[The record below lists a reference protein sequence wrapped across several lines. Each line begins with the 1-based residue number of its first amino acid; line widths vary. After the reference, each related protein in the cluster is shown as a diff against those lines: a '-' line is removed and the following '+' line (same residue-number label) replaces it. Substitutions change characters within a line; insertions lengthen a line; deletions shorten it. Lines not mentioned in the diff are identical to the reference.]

1 MTWQKIILL
10 IRDEGGAKMSI
21 LDKFS
26 LENKKAV
33 VIGASRGLGRRMA
46 LALAGAGADVVVSSR
61 SLKALREVAKKI
73 TQFGRES
80 YAFRCDVSNIS
91 EIEKLHQSV
100 IEKFLKVDILIN
112 AIGTTIRKPSIEITE
127 EDWEKVAGVNLKA
140 MLFACKIFG
149 KSMIEH
155 GGGKIINIASLQS
168 VIALPRRTLYNITKT
183 GVLGLTRSLAIE
195 WGKYKVN
202 VNAIAPGYFL
212 TEMTKPLFENKE
224 WREKLL
230 QGIPLGKVGAPEDLD
245 GAVIFLSSQAS
256 DYVTGEVVF
265 VDGGF
270 MSGENL

>member
-1 MTWQKIILL
+1 
-10 IRDEGGAKMSI
+10 MSI

-46 LALAGAGADVVVSSR
+46 LALAGADVVVSSR
-61 SLKALREVAKKI
+61 SLKPLRQVAKEVREL
-73 TQFGRES
+73 GRKS
-80 YAFRCDVSNIS
+80 YTIKCDVSNIS

-100 IEKFLKVDILIN
+100 IEKFSKVDILIN
-112 AIGTTIRKPSIEITE
+112 VAATTIRKPSTEITE
-127 EDWEKVAGVNLKA
+127 EDWEKVAGINLKG
-140 MLFACKIFG
+140 MLFACKFFG
-149 KSMIEH
+149 KSMIES

>member
-1 MTWQKIILL
+1 
-10 IRDEGGAKMSI
+10 MST

-46 LALAGAGADVVVSSR
+46 LALAEAGADVIVSSR
-61 SLKALREVAKKI
+61 SLRVLREVAKEI
-73 TQFGRES
+73 RQLGRVS
-80 YAFRCDVSNIS
+80 YAIECDVSNIL
-91 EIEKLHQSV
+91 EIERLHQSV
-100 IEKFLKVDILIN
+100 IEKFSRVDILIN
-112 AIGTTIRKPSIEITE
+112 VAGTTIRKSSTEITE
-127 EDWEKVAGVNLKA
+127 EDWEKVAGVNLKG

-149 KSMIEH
+149 KSMIES

-168 VIALPRRTLYNITKT
+168 VMALPRRTLYTITKT

-202 VNAIAPGYFL
+202 VNTIAPGYFL

-224 WREKLL
+224 WTEKLL
-230 QGIPLGKVGAPEDLD
+230 QGIPLGRVGTPEDLD
-245 GAVIFLSSQAS
+245 GAVIFLCSHAA
-256 DYVTGEVVF
+256 DYVTGEVLF

-270 MSGENL
+270 MTGENL